1 MDKKI
6 LKQLSVILILCLVAE
21 FIVGLLP
28 ITFPSSVMAILILAL
43 LLGTKILREDQIK
56 ETADFMLSNMALVFV
71 PLSIGMIEDLGLLK
85 GQAVGFLFVVVVS
98 LILTFLGTYATV
110 RIVQKCMK
118 NLIGRGGKRHE

>member
-43 LLGTKILREDQIK
+43 LLGMKILREDQIK